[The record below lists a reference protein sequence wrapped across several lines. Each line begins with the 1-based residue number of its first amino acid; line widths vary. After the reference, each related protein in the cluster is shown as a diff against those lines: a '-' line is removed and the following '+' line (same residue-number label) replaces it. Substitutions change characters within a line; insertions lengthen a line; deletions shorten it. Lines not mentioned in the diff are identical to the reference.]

1 MTGRVASGVALAP
14 QLLRA
19 TGVGPEVLR
28 IIGSSFFPLFP
39 PFSPFLPF
47 FHPFQRFCD
56 RTSHFEIRLHS
67 LSDLRLRRRPIS
79 KTLERVPDHCSKVE
93 REV

>member
-47 FHPFQRFCD
+47 FHPFQRF
-56 RTSHFEIRLHS
+56 
-67 LSDLRLRRRPIS
+67 
-79 KTLERVPDHCSKVE
+79 
-93 REV
+93 